1 MNPEMMKLAM
11 EQMSKMSPE
20 QMADMQRTMG
30 NLSPAQ
36 MQAYQQQAASISPDD
51 IRRARTQ
58 MSGMTPDQLQ
68 QAAGQASASLS
79 AQEKYQLDGANSLK
93 VAGNQLHSSKQYAA
107 AIDKYIKAKSN
118 LTGQPSDQAKDI
130 RKACMLN
137 ICSCHLNLGQL
148 DFCAKECTEV
158 LTIDASNRKALYRRG
173 QAYSGLS
180 RYAEAVQDL
189 TKALDMSPASE
200 KEVVAAKLKEAQ
212 QGAAKQAA
220 ASQTPP
226 AVKPQPQPHST
237 TPVVPAERPSNRSND
252 AASSSSQAG
261 SGTVQDGH
269 VSDADSDT
277 VEEIPAAQPQV
288 ARQQAMGGAPMG
300 MPPGGGGAPTS
311 LLPGMDPEQMRRM
324 MQDPSMMQ
332 QAANM
337 MGSMDPAQLESMS
350 RMAGASAGMQISPE
364 MLKSVTSMMSSMS
377 PEMMQSMMSMASSSG
392 AAAASG
398 QQTAPGQQMPAGG
411 PQTGPDMMDQIQQ
424 RLNDPATAD
433 LISAFTQTMKS
444 EDLAGMLKSGGMDV
458 TPEQAAQYL
467 TYAKRISPANV
478 RRLLRLAA
486 YGVPVYTLATQST
499 QFFKQYPLAFWAI
512 VVLLLALFLKFLGW
526 V

>member
-30 NLSPAQ
+30 NLTPAQ

-58 MSGMTPDQLQ
+58 MNGMTPDQLK

-93 VAGNQLHSSKQYAA
+93 AAGNQLHSSKQYAA
-107 AIDKYIKAKSN
+107 AIDKYTKVKSN

-158 LTIDASNRKALYRRG
+158 LSIDASNRKALYRRG

-189 TKALDMSPASE
+189 TKALDMSPANE
-200 KEVVAAKLKEAQ
+200 KEVVAAKLEEAQ
-212 QGAAKQAA
+212 QGAASQAS
-220 ASQTPP
+220 ASQTPH
-226 AVKPQPQPHST
+226 AVKPQLQPMST
-237 TPVVPAERPSNRSND
+237 TPGAPAERLANRSE
-252 AASSSSQAG
+252 AASSSNQAG
-261 SGTVQDGH
+261 RATVEDGH

-300 MPPGGGGAPTS
+300 MP
-311 LLPGMDPEQMRRM
+311 PGMDPEQMRRM

-350 RMAGASAGMQISPE
+350 RMAGAPAGMQISPE
-364 MLKSVTSMMSSMS
+364 MLKSVSSMMSSMS

-392 AAAASG
+392 ASTGAAPAPRAPAASG

-411 PQTGPDMMDQIQQ
+411 PQMGPEMMDQIQQ
-424 RLNDPATAD
+424 RLSDPATAD
-433 LISAFTQTMKS
+433 LISAFTQTMKP

-467 TYAKRISPANV
+467 TYAKRISPANM
-478 RRLLRLAA
+478 RRLLKLSA
-486 YGVPVYTLATQST
+486 YGVPVYTFATQSR
-499 QFFKQYPLAFWAI
+499 QFFKQHPLVFWAI
-512 VVLLLALFLKFLGW
+512 VVLLLALFLRILGW